1 MMFKRNAQLNLET
14 IQKVSLLSIY
24 IHKITQKDLF
34 EAYIVDSKMLSC
46 IDHNAFVLAIS
57 DNSLTQSDL
66 FQLQRLQEMAGL
78 AQPASNFP
86 EIVQTAKDEDAD
98 EDEDERILQEVRAEA
113 ANRLSNL
120 TNSQTLATRSD

>member
-1 MMFKRNAQLNLET
+1 
-14 IQKVSLLSIY
+14 
-24 IHKITQKDLF
+24 
-34 EAYIVDSKMLSC
+34 MLSC

-86 EIVQTAKDEDAD
+86 EIVQTVKDEDAD

-120 TNSQTLATRSD
+120 TNSQTLATK